1 MSIPNLDFIPHATN
15 HLFSGSFE
23 ALALPERHFGNAGIV
38 YGSFFKDKHMFL
50 QFLKQWSICF
60 PSLQDD
66 CFLPFPHPASST
78 SLPLQ
83 FTLSWW
89 SWFPFH
95 WESISKIKEE
105 HLCFPWQ
112 CASSLFKNAS
122 CSSPVSCIIDF
133 LMHWMDPFM
142 ICTQRLSF
150 SRKNSPD
157 ALLSP
162 PGGSWSPFFFLIK
175 KK

>member
-66 CFLPFPHPASST
+66 CSLPFLHPASST

-83 FTLSWW
+83 FTLS
-89 SWFPFH
+89 
-95 WESISKIKEE
+95 
-105 HLCFPWQ
+105 
-112 CASSLFKNAS
+112 
-122 CSSPVSCIIDF
+122 
-133 LMHWMDPFM
+133 
-142 ICTQRLSF
+142 
-150 SRKNSPD
+150 
-157 ALLSP
+157 
-162 PGGSWSPFFFLIK
+162 
-175 KK
+175 